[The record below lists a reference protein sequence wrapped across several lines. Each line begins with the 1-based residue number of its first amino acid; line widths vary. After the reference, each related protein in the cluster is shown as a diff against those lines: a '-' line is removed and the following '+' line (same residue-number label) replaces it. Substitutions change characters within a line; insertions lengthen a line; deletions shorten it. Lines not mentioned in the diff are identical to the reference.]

1 MKRSQR
7 TATESPRPADVTTTG
22 DQEGAAELPRFDDQ
36 PIEFDRVAQRA
47 YERYEARGRQDGND
61 MEDWLEAERELRQAG
76 TSSRNTG
83 SDGRTDSSGPTARV
97 NP

>member
-7 TATESPRPADVTTTG
+7 TATESPRPADVTTPG

-61 MEDWLEAERELRQAG
+61 MEDWLEAERELRQA

-83 SDGRTDSSGPTARV
+83 GDGGADSGGPTARV
-97 NP
+97 NQ